1 MSRFNFAIIPVIF
14 ILILAVFAFLSPK
27 LFSQKAATSAN
38 EINELVMKRFT
49 SIGNSIAHATFVVD
63 AIAMADNAPLSEII
77 ASLRQDE
84 PEILAVHFTDAKN
97 IVLASSDP
105 NLVDKTIESD
115 LLKSGTSVVQNN
127 GGVFDGGF
135 SIAIGSKP
143 IGALYFQAKPLVPEI
158 KIASSPNPI
167 LLAVGALFAIL
178 TFLITMGMGK
188 NMETKMVEQI
198 NQRQEE
204 VFKPKIESL
213 KKEQQEA
220 QSSLNQINKKLQ
232 EAQQTLDQANQEYA
246 TRKKEI
252 ESNPVVQSIEKL
264 KASEADLLKRLTAM
278 KEEETKITREH
289 TLLVQKRDEIMSA
302 LEAEKKEEAALRE
315 KLDLIKKKIL
325 HLETSSK

>member
-1 MSRFNFAIIPVIF
+1 MSRFNFAVIPVIF

-27 LFSQKAATSAN
+27 LFNQKAATSAN
-38 EINELVMKRFT
+38 EINDLVTKRFT

-77 ASLRQDE
+77 SSLRQDE
-84 PEILAVHFTDAKN
+84 PEILAIHFTDADN
-97 IVLASSDP
+97 VVLASSDP
-105 NLVDKTIESD
+105 NLVEKKFESD
-115 LLKSGTSVVQNN
+115 LLKNGASVVQQS

-135 SIAIGSKP
+135 SISIGSKS

-158 KIASSPNPI
+158 KIASAPNPI
-167 LLAVGALFAIL
+167 LLAVGLLFAVL
-178 TFLITMGMGK
+178 TFLITMSMGK

-220 QSSLNQINKKLQ
+220 QTSLTQINKKLQ
-232 EAQQTLDQANQEYA
+232 EAQKNLDQANQEYA
-246 TRKKEI
+246 ARKKEI

-264 KASEADLLKRLTAM
+264 KSSESDLLKRITAM
-278 KEEETKITREH
+278 KEEETRITREH
-289 TLLVQKRDEIMSA
+289 SLLVQKRDEIMSA
-302 LEAEKKEEAALRE
+302 LEAEKKEETALRD